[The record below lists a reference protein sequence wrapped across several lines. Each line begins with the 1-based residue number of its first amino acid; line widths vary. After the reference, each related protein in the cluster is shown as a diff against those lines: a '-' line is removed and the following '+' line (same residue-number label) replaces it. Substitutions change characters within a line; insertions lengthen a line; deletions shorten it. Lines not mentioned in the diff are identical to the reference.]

1 MYACHPVYD
10 NDGGVKVKKDRR
22 GIALKMLSRAAR
34 FLRRSSRPLTAF
46 STPHNRAGLKRSAP
60 QLSFNLSRP
69 VLVFLFIRPRARRL
83 LNHFWGSAPAIYS
96 CKHCRWHMIW
106 DANSRPTPYFCFLR
120 FFFVCFWSFG
130 SGREAGRPLK
140 RSALASATE

>member
-1 MYACHPVYD
+1 
-10 NDGGVKVKKDRR
+10 
-22 GIALKMLSRAAR
+22 MLSRAAR

-96 CKHCRWHMIW
+96 CKRCRWHMIW
-106 DANSRPTPYFCFLR
+106 GCKLPTYSLLLLLAVFLLLFLVFRFRSGGRAPTQAISLSFCH
-120 FFFVCFWSFG
+120 
-130 SGREAGRPLK
+130 
-140 RSALASATE
+140 